1 MSLTMNG
8 NMVSGTYSEQDGMIS
23 GTVTGK
29 TLTGTW
35 TEPPT
40 RLPPDDAGDVVLS
53 LSDDGHT
60 FTGKW
65 RYGYSVDPMAEWD
78 GSWDG
83 TRTV

>member
-1 MSLTMNG
+1 MTMTMIG
-8 NMVSGTYSEQDGMIS
+8 NMVNGTYYEGDGTIS
-23 GTVTGK
+23 GTVTGN

-35 TEPPT
+35 TETPT
-40 RLPPDDAGDVVLS
+40 RLPPDDAGDFVFTLS
-53 LSDDGHT
+53 QDGHT

-65 RYGYSVDPMAEWD
+65 RYGHSIDPLAEWD